1 MEKITNSQIH
11 TTPLPHRV
19 VREEEVDLMSSSPN
33 DRGLTP
39 NLRTERQGGGSDES
53 LISEVFQR
61 RELLADLDRLII
73 ADVRR
78 LARRAWLRRWAR
90 AVVFSFGLPLA
101 LIIWV
106 TCAYLYI
113 KENDWTLQSFYVML
127 WPTLGL
133 LFSTVYALR
142 TFSPEEV

>member
-1 MEKITNSQIH
+1 MEKITTSQIH
-11 TTPLPHRV
+11 TTTPLPQ
-19 VREEEVDLMSSSPN
+19 
-33 DRGLTP
+33 TP
-39 NLRTERQGGGSDES
+39 NLMTDMQGGGSDET

-61 RELLADLDRLII
+61 RALLADLDRLII

-78 LARRAWLRRWAR
+78 QARRAWLRRWAR
-90 AVVFSFGLPLA
+90 AAVFSFALPLV
-101 LIIWV
+101 LIFFFA
-106 TCAYLYI
+106 CAYLYI
-113 KENDWTLQSFYVML
+113 KEYDWTPQSFYVML

>member
-1 MEKITNSQIH
+1 MNAKTDDSIDI
-11 TTPLPHRV
+11 LI
-19 VREEEVDLMSSSPN
+19 RETID
-33 DRGLTP
+33 
-39 NLRTERQGGGSDES
+39 
-53 LISEVFQR
+53 R

-78 LARRAWLRRWAR
+78 QARRAWLRRWAR
-90 AVVFSFGLPLA
+90 AAVFSFGLPLV

-113 KENDWTLQSFYVML
+113 KEYDWTLQSFFVML
-127 WPTLGL
+127 WPTLGP
-133 LFSTVYALR
+133 LFSTGYALR

>member
-1 MEKITNSQIH
+1 MNAKTDDSIDI
-11 TTPLPHRV
+11 LI
-19 VREEEVDLMSSSPN
+19 RETID
-33 DRGLTP
+33 
-39 NLRTERQGGGSDES
+39 
-53 LISEVFQR
+53 R

-78 LARRAWLRRWAR
+78 QARRAWLRRWAR
-90 AVVFSFGLPLA
+90 AAVFSFGLPLV

-113 KENDWTLQSFYVML
+113 KEYGWTLQSFFVML

-133 LFSTVYALR
+133 LFSTGYALR

>member
-1 MEKITNSQIH
+1 MNAKTDDSIDI
-11 TTPLPHRV
+11 LI
-19 VREEEVDLMSSSPN
+19 RETID
-33 DRGLTP
+33 
-39 NLRTERQGGGSDES
+39 
-53 LISEVFQR
+53 R

-78 LARRAWLRRWAR
+78 QARRAWLRRWAR
-90 AVVFSFGLPLA
+90 AAVFSFGLPLV

-113 KENDWTLQSFYVML
+113 KEYDWTLQSFFVML

-133 LFSTVYALR
+133 LFSTGYALR

>member
-1 MEKITNSQIH
+1 MNVKTDDSIDI
-11 TTPLPHRV
+11 LI
-19 VREEEVDLMSSSPN
+19 RETID
-33 DRGLTP
+33 
-39 NLRTERQGGGSDES
+39 
-53 LISEVFQR
+53 R

-78 LARRAWLRRWAR
+78 QARRAWLRRWAR
-90 AVVFSFGLPLA
+90 AAVFSFGLPLV

-113 KENDWTLQSFYVML
+113 KEYDWTLQSFFVML

-133 LFSTVYALR
+133 LFSASYALR